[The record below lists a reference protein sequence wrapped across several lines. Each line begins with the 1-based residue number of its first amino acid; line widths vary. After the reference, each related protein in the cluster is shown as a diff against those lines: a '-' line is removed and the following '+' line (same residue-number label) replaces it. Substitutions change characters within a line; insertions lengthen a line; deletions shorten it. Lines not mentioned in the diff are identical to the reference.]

1 MQEKITPTDIS
12 SDLVAKLRA
21 LFRRKWRG
29 QAVRRLG
36 VTYSNLA
43 PAGCQQL
50 TFFLPPAE
58 QIKQQK
64 RDQVVDKLRKK
75 YGFASVVRA
84 SSLLPGATAI
94 ARSRLV
100 GGHNGGNAYE

>member
-1 MQEKITPTDIS
+1 M
-12 SDLVAKLRA
+12 
-21 LFRRKWRG
+21 
-29 QAVRRLG
+29 
-36 VTYSNLA
+36 
-43 PAGCQQL
+43 
-50 TFFLPPAE
+50 
-58 QIKQQK
+58 
-64 RDQVVDKLRKK
+64 VDKLRKK